1 MYIPSLV
8 EALGWLNYYCK
19 SYEVFT
25 KKGKFK
31 RRYSAY
37 LSLTEYTGKLPAID
51 RISVMA
57 GTGFDMDKYGF
68 RAADTKLYGIYY
80 FKDKKE
86 IYNLTETR
94 YNEIIADLQKQYK
107 DYLVNER
114 ENKLKEDFND

>member
-1 MYIPSLV
+1 MEIPSFKN
-8 EALGWLNYYCK
+8 ALSWLNYYCK

-37 LSLTEYTGKLPAID
+37 LYISEYIGKLPCKD

-57 GTGFDMDKYGF
+57 GTGFDMNKYGF

-86 IYNLTETR
+86 IDNLTETR
-94 YNEIIADLQKQYK
+94 YNEIIADLQRQYK

>member
-1 MYIPSLV
+1 MEIPSFKN
-8 EALGWLNYYCK
+8 ALGWLNYYCN

-31 RRYSAY
+31 RRYTAY
-37 LSLTEYTGKLPAID
+37 LYLSEYIGKLPCKD

-57 GTGFDMDKYGF
+57 GTGFDMDKYDF

-86 IYNLTETR
+86 IDNLTETR
-94 YNEIIADLQKQYK
+94 YNEIISDLQKQYK
-107 DYLVNER
+107 EYLINEK

>member
-1 MYIPSLV
+1 MEIPSFKN
-8 EALGWLNYYCK
+8 ALGWLNYYCN

-31 RRYSAY
+31 RRYTAY
-37 LSLTEYTGKLPAID
+37 LYLSEYIGKLPCKD

-68 RAADTKLYGIYY
+68 RATDTKLYGIYY

-86 IYNLTETR
+86 IDNLTETR

-107 DYLVNER
+107 DYLINER

>member
-1 MYIPSLV
+1 MKIPSLK
-8 EALGWLNYYCK
+8 EALSWLNYYCNCF
-19 SYEVFT
+19 EVFT

-31 RRYSAY
+31 RNYSAY
-37 LSLTEYTGKLPAID
+37 LSLTEYTGRLSGKD

-57 GTGFDMDKYGF
+57 GTGKFMDKYGF

-86 IYNLTETR
+86 IDNLTETR
-94 YNEIIADLQKQYK
+94 YNEIISELQRQYK
-107 DYLVNER
+107 EYILNEK

>member
-1 MYIPSLV
+1 MNIPSLTV
-8 EALGWLNYYCK
+8 ALGWLNYYCR

-31 RRYSAY
+31 RRYTAY
-37 LSLTEYTGKLPAID
+37 LYLSEYTGKLPGND

-57 GTGFDMDKYGF
+57 GTGYMMDKYGF

-86 IYNLTETR
+86 IDNLTETR
-94 YNEIIADLQKQYK
+94 YNEIISDLQKQYK

>member
-1 MYIPSLV
+1 MEIPSFKN
-8 EALGWLNYYCK
+8 ALGWLNYYCN

-31 RRYSAY
+31 RRYTAY
-37 LSLTEYTGKLPAID
+37 LYLSEYIGKLPCKY

-68 RAADTKLYGIYY
+68 RATDTKLYGIYY

-86 IYNLTETR
+86 IDNLTESR
-94 YNEIIADLQKQYK
+94 YNEIISDLQKQYK
-107 DYLVNER
+107 DYLITER

>member
-1 MYIPSLV
+1 MEIPTLK
-8 EALGWLNYYCK
+8 EALGWLNYYCI
-19 SYEVFT
+19 SYGVFT

-51 RISVMA
+51 RIFVMA

-86 IYNLTETR
+86 IDNLTETR

-107 DYLVNER
+107 DYLINER

>member
-1 MYIPSLV
+1 MEIPSFKN
-8 EALGWLNYYCK
+8 ALGWLNYYCN

-31 RRYSAY
+31 RRYTAY
-37 LSLTEYTGKLPAID
+37 LYLSEYTGKLPCKD

-68 RAADTKLYGIYY
+68 KAADTKLYGIYY

-86 IYNLTETR
+86 IDNLTETR
-94 YNEIIADLQKQYK
+94 YNEIISNLQKQYK
-107 DYLVNER
+107 DYLINEK

>member
-1 MYIPSLV
+1 MEIPTLK
-8 EALGWLNYYCK
+8 EALGWLNYYCN
-19 SYEVFT
+19 SYGVFT

-51 RISVMA
+51 RIYVMA
-57 GTGFDMDKYGF
+57 GTGYDMNKNGF
-68 RAADTKLYGIYY
+68 QAADTKLYGIYY

-86 IYNLTETR
+86 IDNLTETR

-107 DYLVNER
+107 DYLINER

>member
-1 MYIPSLV
+1 MYIPSLT

-25 KKGKFK
+25 KTGKLK

-37 LSLTEYTGKLPAID
+37 LSLTEYTGRLPGKD
-51 RISVMA
+51 RITVLA
-57 GTGFDMDKYGF
+57 GTGYDMDKNGF
-68 RAADTKLYGIYY
+68 QAPDRKLYGIYY

-86 IYNLTETR
+86 IDNLTEIR
-94 YNEIIADLQKQYK
+94 YNEIISELQRQYK
-107 DYLVNER
+107 DYLINEK

>member
-1 MYIPSLV
+1 MEIPSFKN
-8 EALGWLNYYCK
+8 ALGWLNYYCN

-31 RRYSAY
+31 RRYTAY
-37 LSLTEYTGKLPAID
+37 LYLSEYIGKLPCKD

-68 RAADTKLYGIYY
+68 KAADTKLYGIYY

-86 IYNLTETR
+86 IDNLTETR
-94 YNEIIADLQKQYK
+94 YNEIISDLQRQYK
-107 DYLVNER
+107 DYLVNEK

>member
-1 MYIPSLV
+1 MHIPSLV
-8 EALGWLNYYCK
+8 EALGWLNYYC
-19 SYEVFT
+19 SSFEVFT

-68 RAADTKLYGIYY
+68 
-80 FKDKKE
+80 
-86 IYNLTETR
+86 
-94 YNEIIADLQKQYK
+94 
-107 DYLVNER
+107 
-114 ENKLKEDFND
+114 

>member
-1 MYIPSLV
+1 MNIPSLTV
-8 EALGWLNYYCK
+8 ALGWLNYYCR

-31 RRYSAY
+31 RRYTAY
-37 LSLTEYTGKLPAID
+37 LYLSEYTGKLPGND

-86 IYNLTETR
+86 IDNLTETR
-94 YNEIIADLQKQYK
+94 YNEIISDLQRQYK
-107 DYLVNER
+107 EYLINEK

>member
-1 MYIPSLV
+1 MEIPLFKN
-8 EALGWLNYYCK
+8 ALGWLNYYCN

-31 RRYSAY
+31 RRYTAY
-37 LSLTEYTGKLPAID
+37 LYLSEYIGKLPCKD

-68 RAADTKLYGIYY
+68 RATDTKLYGIYY

-86 IYNLTETR
+86 IDNLTETR

-107 DYLVNER
+107 DYLINER

>member
-1 MYIPSLV
+1 MNIPSLTV
-8 EALGWLNYYCK
+8 ALGWLNYYCR

-31 RRYSAY
+31 RRYTAY
-37 LSLTEYTGKLPAID
+37 LYLSEYIGKLPGND

-57 GTGFDMDKYGF
+57 GTGYMMDKYGF

-86 IYNLTETR
+86 IDNLTETR
-94 YNEIIADLQKQYK
+94 YNEIISELQRQYK
-107 DYLVNER
+107 DYLINEK

>member
-1 MYIPSLV
+1 MYIPSLI
-8 EALGWLNYYCK
+8 EALGWLNYYC
-19 SYEVFT
+19 SSFEVFT

-37 LSLTEYTGKLPAID
+37 LSLTEYTGRLPAKN
-51 RISVMA
+51 RITVMA

-86 IYNLTETR
+86 IDNLTETR
-94 YNEIIADLQKQYK
+94 YNEIISELQRQYK
-107 DYLVNER
+107 DYLINEK

>member
-1 MYIPSLV
+1 MEIPLFKN
-8 EALGWLNYYCK
+8 ALGWLNYYCN

-31 RRYSAY
+31 RRYTAY
-37 LSLTEYTGKLPAID
+37 LYLSEYIGKLPCKD

-68 RAADTKLYGIYY
+68 RETDTKLYGIYY

-86 IYNLTETR
+86 IDNLTETR

-107 DYLVNER
+107 DYLINER

>member
-1 MYIPSLV
+1 MEIPSFI
-8 EALGWLNYYCK
+8 EALSWLNYYCK

-31 RRYSAY
+31 RRYTAY
-37 LSLTEYTGKLPAID
+37 LSLTEYTGKLPCKD

-57 GTGFDMDKYGF
+57 GTGFDMNKYGF
-68 RAADTKLYGIYY
+68 QASDIKLYGIYY

-86 IYNLTETR
+86 IDNLTETR
-94 YNEIIADLQKQYK
+94 YNEIISDLQKQYK
-107 DYLVNER
+107 DYLINER

>member
-1 MYIPSLV
+1 MHIPSLV
-8 EALGWLNYYCK
+8 EALGWLNYYC
-19 SYEVFT
+19 SSFEVFT

-57 GTGFDMDKYGF
+57 GTGYEMDKYGF

-86 IYNLTETR
+86 IDNLTETR
-94 YNEIIADLQKQYK
+94 YNEIISDLQRQYK
-107 DYLVNER
+107 DYLINER

>member
-1 MYIPSLV
+1 MEIPSFKN
-8 EALGWLNYYCK
+8 ALGWLNYYCN

-31 RRYSAY
+31 RRYTAY
-37 LSLTEYTGKLPAID
+37 LYLSEYIGKLPCKD

-68 RAADTKLYGIYY
+68 KAADTKLYGIYY

-86 IYNLTETR
+86 IDNLTETR
-94 YNEIIADLQKQYK
+94 YNEIISDLQKQYK
-107 DYLVNER
+107 DYLINEK

>member
-1 MYIPSLV
+1 MEIPSFKN
-8 EALGWLNYYCK
+8 ALGWLNYYCNG
-19 SYEVFT
+19 YEVFT

-31 RRYSAY
+31 RRYKAY
-37 LSLTEYTGKLPAID
+37 LYLSEYIGKLPCKD

-68 RAADTKLYGIYY
+68 RAADTKLYGIYF

-86 IYNLTETR
+86 IDNLTETR

>member
-1 MYIPSLV
+1 MYIPSLT
-8 EALGWLNYYCK
+8 EALGWLNYYCR

-25 KKGKFK
+25 KQGKFK
-31 RRYSAY
+31 RRYTAY
-37 LSLTEYTGKLPAID
+37 LSLTEYTGRLPGKD

-57 GTGFDMDKYGF
+57 GSGFDMNKYGF

-86 IYNLTETR
+86 IDTLTETR
-94 YNEIIADLQKQYK
+94 YNEIISELQRQYK
-107 DYLVNER
+107 DYLINEK

>member
-1 MYIPSLV
+1 MEIPSFKN
-8 EALGWLNYYCK
+8 ALGWLNYYCN

-37 LSLTEYTGKLPAID
+37 LSLTEYTGKLPGKD

-68 RAADTKLYGIYY
+68 RAADIKLYGIYY

-86 IYNLTETR
+86 IDNLTETR
-94 YNEIIADLQKQYK
+94 YNEIISYLQKQYK
-107 DYLVNER
+107 EYLINEK

>member
-1 MYIPSLV
+1 MEIPTFK
-8 EALGWLNYYCK
+8 EALGWLNYYCN
-19 SYEVFT
+19 SYGVFT

-37 LSLTEYTGKLPAID
+37 LSLTEYTGKLPGND

-57 GTGFDMDKYGF
+57 GTGFDIDKYGF

-86 IYNLTETR
+86 IDNLTETR

-107 DYLVNER
+107 DYLINER

>member
-1 MYIPSLV
+1 MEIPSFKN
-8 EALGWLNYYCK
+8 ALGWLNYYCN

-31 RRYSAY
+31 RRYTAY
-37 LSLTEYTGKLPAID
+37 LYLSEYTGKLPCKD
-51 RISVMA
+51 RISVMG

-68 RAADTKLYGIYY
+68 KAADTKLYGIYY

-86 IYNLTETR
+86 IDNLTETR

>member
-1 MYIPSLV
+1 MEIPLFKN
-8 EALGWLNYYCK
+8 ALGWLNYYCN

-31 RRYSAY
+31 RRYTAY
-37 LSLTEYTGKLPAID
+37 LYLSEYIGNLPCKD

-68 RAADTKLYGIYY
+68 RATDIKLYGIYY

-86 IYNLTETR
+86 IDNLTETR

-107 DYLVNER
+107 DYLINER

>member
-1 MYIPSLV
+1 MNIPSLTV
-8 EALGWLNYYCK
+8 ALGWLNYYCK

-31 RRYSAY
+31 RRYTAY
-37 LSLTEYTGKLPAID
+37 LYLSEYTGKLPGND

-86 IYNLTETR
+86 IDNLTETR
-94 YNEIIADLQKQYK
+94 YNEIISDLQKQYK
-107 DYLVNER
+107 ECLITER

>member
-1 MYIPSLV
+1 MEIPSFKN
-8 EALGWLNYYCK
+8 ALGWLNYYCN

-31 RRYSAY
+31 RRYTAY
-37 LSLTEYTGKLPAID
+37 LYLSEYIGKLPCKD

-68 RAADTKLYGIYY
+68 RATDTKLYGIYY

-86 IYNLTETR
+86 IDNLTETR
-94 YNEIIADLQKQYK
+94 YNVIIADLQKQYK
-107 DYLVNER
+107 DYLINER

>member
-1 MYIPSLV
+1 MNIPSLTV
-8 EALGWLNYYCK
+8 ALGWLNYYCR

-25 KKGKFK
+25 KTGKFK
-31 RRYSAY
+31 RRYTAY
-37 LSLTEYTGKLPAID
+37 LYLSEYTGKLPGND

-57 GTGFDMDKYGF
+57 GTGYMMDKYGF

-86 IYNLTETR
+86 IDNLTETR
-94 YNEIIADLQKQYK
+94 YNEIISDLQKQYK
-107 DYLVNER
+107 NYLVNER

>member
-1 MYIPSLV
+1 MHIPSLV
-8 EALGWLNYYCK
+8 EALGWLNYYCS

-86 IYNLTETR
+86 IDNLTETR
-94 YNEIIADLQKQYK
+94 YNEIISDLQRQYK
-107 DYLVNER
+107 EYLINEK

>member
-1 MYIPSLV
+1 MEIPSFKN
-8 EALGWLNYYCK
+8 ALGWLNYYCNG
-19 SYEVFT
+19 YEVFT

-31 RRYSAY
+31 RRYTAY
-37 LSLTEYTGKLPAID
+37 LSLTEYTGKLPCKD

-68 RAADTKLYGIYY
+68 RGADTKLYGIYY

-86 IYNLTETR
+86 IDNLTETR

-107 DYLVNER
+107 DYLVKER